1 MRHIK
6 YDIISTVLLCT
17 CISFAFA
24 QETTETPSET
34 IAEQPNE
41 AIVESEE
48 TQPQAPAER
57 VDRSFQTQ
65 KTTTVPEET
74 TRTAVEQAA
83 PKAVSETPVQAI
95 TTESTSKTAL
105 PKITN
110 VSQTVSNKISLDIK
124 GMDIVDILKILSNR
138 AGMNLVIGKNVTGK
152 VTLFLKDVDI
162 WDAFEIILLANDLAY
177 ERKGDIVNVI
187 TQRDYELK
195 YGDRY
200 KDKKEV
206 KIMQLKFAK
215 VAEMAKSLTQ
225 IKSNIGKVVA
235 DESSNTVVLIDIPD
249 KIKEMSKF
257 IEQADLVTET
267 RVFSLN
273 YGLAD
278 KISAKLKEAI
288 TKGVGTINVDERTNK
303 IIITDYPGKL
313 DEVAE
318 IIAAFD
324 EKTPQVLIDA
334 QIIEI
339 KPSDKF
345 EMGVNWDY
353 WIKQYFDVKASLPI
367 NTSNAL
373 ILGTPNVDPSKPGKY
388 KAIIDI
394 LRTIGETN
402 VLSSPRIMALNNQEA
417 KIHVGSKE
425 AYITSTTSQGGSGN
439 TVTSQTVNFVDTG
452 ILLNVTPTINRDG
465 FVTMKIRPEISD
477 ATSKDILSGDQK
489 TTVPIVSSSDAET
502 TVMVKDGVTIIIGGL
517 RKDKQERTE
526 KRIPIL
532 GDLPGIGY
540 LFRSTTNNL
549 TKSDLVIL
557 LTPHIMTGETSYT
570 AFSQIKPKEG
580 AVVDMRSDGRM
591 FYEDTTLADKKRNNK
606 ISHYLGQKNTD

>member
-1 MRHIK
+1 MRN
-6 YDIISTVLLCT
+6 IIYSTVMGTVLFCT
-17 CISFAFA
+17 LVSLSLA
-24 QETTETPSET
+24 QETEGIATEPVVEQVDTASSDSE
-34 IAEQPNE
+34 P
-41 AIVESEE
+41 
-48 TQPQAPAER
+48 QPQEAPAER
-57 VDRSFQTQ
+57 VDRSFQVP
-65 KTTTVPEET
+65 KTTTTAET
-74 TRTAVEQAA
+74 T
-83 PKAVSETPVQAI
+83 
-95 TTESTSKTAL
+95 
-105 PKITN
+105 
-110 VSQTVSNKISLDIK
+110 QTVAVQPQAVTTQPQAVTTQPETSSSLQTRNIPQSAPNKISLDIK

-138 AGMNLVIGKNVTGK
+138 AGLNLVIGKNVTGK

-162 WDAFEIILLANDLAY
+162 WDAFEIILVANDLAY

-187 TQRDYELK
+187 AQRDYELK

-215 VAEMAKSLTQ
+215 VAEVAKSLAQ

-235 DESSNTVVLIDIPD
+235 DDGSNTIVLIDTPD

-257 IEQADLVTET
+257 IESTDLVTET

-278 KISAKLKEAI
+278 KISAKLKETI
-288 TKGVGTINVDERTNK
+288 TKGVGAINVDERTNK
-303 IIITDYPGKL
+303 IVITDYPEKL
-313 DEVAE
+313 DEIAE
-318 IIAAFD
+318 IITAFD

-345 EMGVNWDY
+345 EMGVDWDY
-353 WIKQYFDVKASLPI
+353 WIRQYFEVKTSLPI
-367 NTSNAL
+367 NTANAF
-373 ILGTPNVDPSKPGKY
+373 IVGTRNVEPSQPGKY

-425 AYITSTTSQGGSGN
+425 AYITATTTQGGSGN

-452 ILLNVTPTINRDG
+452 IMLNVTPTINRDG

-477 ATSKDILSGDQK
+477 ATPRELLSGGQK

-540 LFRSTTNNL
+540 LFRSTSNNL

-570 AFSQIKPKEG
+570 NFSQLKPKEG
-580 AVVDMRSDGRM
+580 VVADMRNDGKI
-591 FYEDTTLADKKRNNK
+591 FYEDTTISNKKR
-606 ISHYLGQKNTD
+606 ISTIGHYLGPKDVD